1 MSLMSLQLILRKG
14 GFQPLKLNQ
23 SWGSSVRAGFAE
35 WLRWKVDEACLFQES
50 PMDYE
55 LVCLQVAVGSPTS
68 EPQLWQLSPEITA
81 AVGWRAVHAGSVLHK
96 LSVYSQDA
104 CPAVHIGS
112 HHLLL
117 ILSSLAHYTSLAS
130 FHSWS
135 CWYHFLGHM
144 LNSPLGHVRKWK
156 TTTLL

>member
-55 LVCLQVAVGSPTS
+55 LVSELGRPYHVACRLLWALQLVSHSCGSSRLRSPRPLGGEQYMLAVSCTSCLCTVRT
-68 EPQLWQLSPEITA
+68 
-81 AVGWRAVHAGSVLHK
+81 HA
-96 LSVYSQDA
+96 QP
-104 CPAVHIGS
+104 CI
-112 HHLLL
+112 
-117 ILSSLAHYTSLAS
+117 LAHTTFSS
-130 FHSWS
+130 S
-135 CWYHFLGHM
+135 YHPWL
-144 LNSPLGHVRKWK
+144 
-156 TTTLL
+156 TTLLSLLFTLGPVGTISWDTC